1 MGINLTYLHR
11 KHLSYNVE
19 NSKYWLPLLKKF
31 VCEVAWISFK
41 PSAISSKNSDINV
54 DVAKWYLIFNAQT
67 DLSDYSRYL
76 LLICNKSVCYLDHR
90 LTVQNVD
97 QNIMYKFTN
106 FIKYPCSR
114 IHMWGKQDKKVLNM
128 SKQALFTPFLF
139 FKLLFSKISKTVRFF
154 FLHSYFIVF
163 KIQRSRSHLLFWWE
177 FQSKLL
183 INFAAFSERKC
194 WTLLTTSCPSD
205 KYQLWLCLNFK
216 SRRIL
221 V

>member
-97 QNIMYKFTN
+97 QNIMYKFTI

-114 IHMWGKQDKKVLNM
+114 IHMSGIN
-128 SKQALFTPFLF
+128 
-139 FKLLFSKISKTVRFF
+139 KIK
-154 FLHSYFIVF
+154 
-163 KIQRSRSHLLFWWE
+163 RSRTWAKRPYLLPFY
-177 FQSKLL
+177 
-183 INFAAFSERKC
+183 FSNYLKDLKDR
-194 WTLLTTSCPSD
+194 
-205 KYQLWLCLNFK
+205 
-216 SRRIL
+216 
-221 V
+221 